1 MIPTRLSFLEVLK
14 YNSKEHE
21 RIFKYGAITLYG
33 ATFQRLLLIN
43 NQLIISLR
51 GFLVFAHKKTPDTVT
66 LQPLTFL
73 KK

>member
-14 YNSKEHE
+14 NNNKEHE

-43 NQLIISLR
+43 NQLVLSLR
-51 GFLVFAHKKTPDTVT
+51 GIPAFARKSTPDTIT
-66 LQPLTFL
+66 LQPPIFL

>member
-21 RIFKYGAITLYG
+21 GIFKYGAITLYG

-43 NQLIISLR
+43 NQLVLSLR
-51 GFLVFAHKKTPDTVT
+51 GILALARKSTPDTVT
-66 LQPLTFL
+66 LQPPIFL